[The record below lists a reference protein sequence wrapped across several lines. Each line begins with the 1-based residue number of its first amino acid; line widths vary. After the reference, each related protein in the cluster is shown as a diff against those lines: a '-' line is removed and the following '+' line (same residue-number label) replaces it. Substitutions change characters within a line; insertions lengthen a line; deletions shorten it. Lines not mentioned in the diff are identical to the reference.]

1 MREERARNNS
11 METKETGVQFEELKA
26 CIDRADDCIREIL
39 DKTKNLDKIESQQK
53 ILALNASIEAA
64 RAGDAG
70 KGFAIVATKVGELA
84 SSSAAVNSS
93 IKQSL
98 EDLDRIILEMKKLEK
113 QQKGSEKMT
122 TILTHKTEEQ
132 RKKW

>member
-1 MREERARNNS
+1 MAERETAVE
-11 METKETGVQFEELKA
+11 FEELKA
-26 CIDRADDCIREIL
+26 CIDKANDCIREIL

-84 SSSAAVNSS
+84 TSSAGVNGS
-93 IKQSL
+93 IKRSL
-98 EDLDRIILEMKKLEK
+98 EELDRIIMEMKKLEK
-113 QQKGSEKMT
+113 
-122 TILTHKTEEQ
+122 
-132 RKKW
+132 

>member
-1 MREERARNNS
+1 
-11 METKETGVQFEELKA
+11 METRETAVEFEKLRE
-26 CIDRADDCIREIL
+26 CIDKANDCIQEIL

-84 SSSAAVNSS
+84 SSSAEVNGS
-93 IKQSL
+93 IKRSL
-98 EDLDRIILEMKKLEK
+98 EDLDRIILQMKKIENGK
-113 QQKGSEKMT
+113 
-122 TILTHKTEEQ
+122 
-132 RKKW
+132 

>member
-1 MREERARNNS
+1 MAERETAV
-11 METKETGVQFEELKA
+11 GVEELKA
-26 CIDRADDCIREIL
+26 CIDKADNCIREIL

-84 SSSAAVNSS
+84 TSSAEVNGS
-93 IKQSL
+93 IKRSL
-98 EDLDRIILEMKKLEK
+98 EELDQIIMHMKKLEK
-113 QQKGSEKMT
+113 
-122 TILTHKTEEQ
+122 
-132 RKKW
+132 